1 MSAEISLPASLEGLA
16 VHLVGAK
23 GTGMSALAEILSAMG
38 ARLSGSD
45 VADVFYTDA
54 ILSSLGVKMSV
65 GFDACHLPVETR
77 LVIHS
82 PAYSRD
88 ANPELLEAARRGIA
102 VMNYPEALGAL
113 SRRSISSGIAGVHG
127 KTTTTALTGS
137 LLSALAVP
145 ATVLAGSAV
154 SSFGGRSTIIRGD
167 RYFVAETCEY
177 RRHFLNFRP
186 SRIVLTSIESDH
198 QDFYPT
204 LEDIYAAFLD
214 YLRLLPEGGELIYC
228 ADDPGASRAASEL
241 GKERPDVSCA
251 YPYGESAEGA
261 FRLQGLSAHCPARL
275 ASVSRAST
283 GSSSSTF
290 PAGTSPSTPPRPWPS
305 PFLILRDFRKCSG
318 GLDAAPSAR
327 ARAELAS
334 AASALASF
342 AGSKRRSEILGEAGG
357 VLFMDDYGHHPTA
370 VRETIRGIKEFWP
383 NRRLVV
389 DFMSH
394 TYSRTKA
401 LFDDFVACLDGADA
415 LVLHGIYASA
425 REKPDPSVS
434 GRSLSAM
441 RCSAATRPPGRTRPV
456 HYHESVLGG
465 EEELASALRPGD
477 LYLTMGAGDN
487 WKLGAALL
495 KAPRFLSGG
504 TMIKSM
510 TGFAHKDI
518 ARPGFQGQPRA
529 EILQQPLPGYIDLPA
544 ALSFQA
550 RAALPRLPLRA
561 HSPRQ
566 G

>member
-23 GTGMSALAEILSAMG
+23 GTGMSALAEILSDKG

-65 GFDACHLPVETR
+65 GFDAGHLGAETK
-77 LVIHS
+77 LVVHS
-82 PAYSRD
+82 AAYARD
-88 ANPELLEAARRGIA
+88 SNPELLEAARRGIA

-137 LLSALAVP
+137 LLSALAIP

-204 LEDIYAAFLD
+204 FADIYAAFLD
-214 YLRLLPEGGELIYC
+214 YLRLLPKGGELIYC
-228 ADDPGASRAASEL
+228 ADDPGASRAAAEL
-241 GKERPDVSCA
+241 GKERPDLLRI
-251 YPYGESAEGA
+251 PYGERAEGA
-261 FRLQGLSAHCPARL
+261 FRLQGYRVLSGEARFSL
-275 ASVSRAST
+275 AGFDREFTLHVPGRHLALDATAALALSFS
-283 GSSSSTF
+283 
-290 PAGTSPSTPPRPWPS
+290 
-305 PFLILRDFRKCSG
+305 LLQDYRKSSG
-318 GLDAAPSAR
+318 GFDGPFSPTE
-327 ARAELAS
+327 AELGS

-383 NRRLVV
+383 DRRIVV

-401 LFDDFVACLDGADA
+401 LFDDFVSCLDGADA

-434 GRSLSAM
+434 GRSL
-441 RCSAATRPPGRTRPV
+441 CAAVLRRDAAAGRTRPV
-456 HYHESVLGG
+456 HYHESVLEG
-465 EEELASALRPGD
+465 EGELAAALKPGD

-495 KAPRFLSGG
+495 KR
-504 TMIKSM
+504 
-510 TGFAHKDI
+510 
-518 ARPGFQGQPRA
+518 
-529 EILQQPLPGYIDLPA
+529 
-544 ALSFQA
+544 LSF
-550 RAALPRLPLRA
+550 PLEGR
-561 HSPRQ
+561 
-566 G
+566 